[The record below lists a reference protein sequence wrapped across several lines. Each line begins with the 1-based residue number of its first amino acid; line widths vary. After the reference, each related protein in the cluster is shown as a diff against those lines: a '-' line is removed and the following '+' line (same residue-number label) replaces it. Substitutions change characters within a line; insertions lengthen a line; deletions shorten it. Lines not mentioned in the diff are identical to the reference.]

1 MRSLRVLEGCHELS
15 PELSLLPQKQSQ
27 FPQHFFL
34 REVLQPSDHLR
45 GPSLDLLQK
54 LHIIPVLEPQAWTQC
69 CTWGRTRAESRGT
82 ITSLSLLVA
91 PL

>member
-1 MRSLRVLEGCHELS
+1 MSYLQSFLFSHR
-15 PELSLLPQKQSQ
+15 KQSQ